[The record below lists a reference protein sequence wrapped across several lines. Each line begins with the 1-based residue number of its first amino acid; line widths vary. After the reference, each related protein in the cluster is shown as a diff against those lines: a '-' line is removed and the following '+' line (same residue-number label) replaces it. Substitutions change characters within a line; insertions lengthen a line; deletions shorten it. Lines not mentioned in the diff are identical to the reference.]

1 MKFLHDSSLSI
12 INTLHSLHNSI
23 PIAIIFKKTVW
34 LRNRNSEIKIQ
45 EKTAHP
51 YPKVK
56 IHNPTE

>member
-1 MKFLHDSSLSI
+1 MV
-12 INTLHSLHNSI
+12 NTLHSLHNSI

-51 YPKVK
+51 YPQVK